1 MMSEQWVPPEA
12 LQDADSELSFGLLR
26 ESIGFQLRRVQLA
39 VMGEAIATLAPL
51 GLRPAQFSVLVL
63 IDANPELPQSKL
75 SAALGIRR
83 PNFVAMLHELESRGL
98 TRRCMSNG
106 DRRVNTLALTAAG
119 RRLLHRASE
128 LHAALESRL
137 DQRLR
142 AGERALLARLLAKL
156 E

>member
-51 GLRPAQFSVLVL
+51 GLRPAQFSILVL

-106 DRRVNTLALTAAG
+106 DRRVNTLALTAEG

-128 LHAALESRL
+128 LHEAFESRL
-137 DQRLR
+137 NKRLR

>member
-12 LQDADSELSFGLLR
+12 LQDADSDLSFGLLR

-51 GLRPAQFSVLVL
+51 GLRPAQFSILVL

-106 DRRVNTLALTAAG
+106 DRRVNTLALTAEG

-137 DQRLR
+137 NKRLR
-142 AGERALLARLLAKL
+142 AGERALLAGLLAKL